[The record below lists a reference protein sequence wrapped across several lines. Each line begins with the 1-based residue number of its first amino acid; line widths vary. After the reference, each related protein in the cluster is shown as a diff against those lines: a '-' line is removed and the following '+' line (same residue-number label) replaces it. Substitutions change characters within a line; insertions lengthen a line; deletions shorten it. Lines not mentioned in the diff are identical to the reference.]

1 VHIAAEI
8 DGVSDMKN
16 EESIWMSSVAGIRA
30 VSVRVS
36 HVFFSSIRF
45 TSLISPDSAV
55 ESTPPALRISR
66 GGCGVVLID
75 CIASSPASA
84 AIVCHLRPQSFG
96 DHRSAT
102 PAYFADARS
111 NAGSPVQNLINSGR
125 SSSSTRSN
133 TPNIIGSSP
142 SHFENSVLNEM
153 ITLVGWRCTIR
164 HSQQGLGC
172 VRARCMMLQ
181 CTFNNCERSACEVHG
196 RGARL
201 QLLRCK
207 LRLCNDSMLVCNSSA
222 WLRVASS
229 LFETCSSVARCCD
242 QGSIAMF
249 GCAVEKINNSIVT
262 VTQESSLFCIN
273 CSLKD
278 VGLECENSFTSF
290 KVTITKLCQVFHC
303 YLQRRRW
310 RQQLVAGHG
319 ILQVKRSISR
329 EVWDATRSESY
340 IQLQVDDSTGL

>member
-1 VHIAAEI
+1 
-8 DGVSDMKN
+8 MKG
-16 EESIWMSSVAGIRA
+16 EESIWTSSVAEIRA

-45 TSLISPDSAV
+45 TSLISSDLAL

-84 AIVCHLRPQSFG
+84 AIVCHLRQQSFG

-111 NAGSPVQNLINSGR
+111 NAGSPTFSSQNLINSGMR
-125 SSSSTRSN
+125 SSSPTRSDS
-133 TPNIIGSSP
+133 PNSNGSSP
-142 SHFENSVLNEM
+142 SHFENSGLNEL

-164 HSQQGLGC
+164 HSKQGLGC
-172 VRARCMMLQ
+172 VRARCMMMQ
-181 CTFNNCERSACEVHG
+181 CTFNDCQLSACEAHG

-207 LRLCNDSMLVCNSSA
+207 LRQCNDSMLVCNSSA
-222 WLRVASS
+222 WMSVASS

-242 QGSIAMF
+242 QGSIAIF
-249 GCAVEKINNSIVT
+249 GCAVENVSHSVVT

-278 VGLECENSFTSF
+278 VGLECEKFCSSF
-290 KVTITKLCQVFHC
+290 KFTIAKLC
-303 YLQRRRW
+303 
-310 RQQLVAGHG
+310 
-319 ILQVKRSISR
+319 
-329 EVWDATRSESY
+329 
-340 IQLQVDDSTGL
+340 